1 MQVLMIK
8 VSLYYVTVLVTNDD
22 RLPASNTLSDD
33 VDKLIVFDRLRQ
45 WHENI
50 DNFLAHKM

>member
-8 VSLYYVTVLVTNDD
+8 VSLYYVTVLVANDD

-33 VDKLIVFDRLRQ
+33 VDKLIVFDRLKQ

-50 DNFLAHKM
+50 DNFLTHKM